1 MKTNDEPALPDTGVP
16 SVRINWQIKT
26 VLPIAFVL
34 LNGLLLFMLAT
45 VSWRD
50 TERHTVLFVAGAGAV
65 AVCAALLFVLTWLI
79 QRPMVELQDKI
90 ARLGEGDL
98 TAAVSFSRR

>member
-1 MKTNDEPALPDTGVP
+1 MGRAMINGSFKATAERALADAGVP
-16 SVRINWQIKT
+16 AVRINWQIKT

-65 AVCAALLFVLTWLI
+65 TVCAVLLFVLTWVI
-79 QRPMVELQDKI
+79 QRPMVELQEKI
-90 ARLGEGDL
+90 ARVGD
-98 TAAVSFSRR
+98 